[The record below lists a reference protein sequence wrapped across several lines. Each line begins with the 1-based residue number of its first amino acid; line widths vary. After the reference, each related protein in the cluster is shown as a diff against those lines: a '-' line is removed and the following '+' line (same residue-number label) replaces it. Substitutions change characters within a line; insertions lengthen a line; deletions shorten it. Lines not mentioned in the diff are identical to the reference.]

1 MNLLDLPTELL
12 LLIIRNLVSDKDIS
26 AFVRTNSFLY
36 DSLSN
41 YLYQNNALRHNGS
54 ALLWAAEHGVPQAAL
69 RSLSNGGR
77 IECRTLSGK
86 HTPLSLATGTGNEE
100 LVRILL
106 AHGADINHLYYSPG
120 SIIPNET
127 ALMKAASAGHDVIVQ
142 LLLDHGAP
150 IDWSPKYQKTPICLA
165 AEAGRLSTVKLL
177 LTRGANP
184 RLPKSNLAD
193 TPLAV
198 AVSHGY
204 PEIVDLLIQ
213 HGANVRHQNRNGNT
227 LLSDAVEKQHWE
239 TAKVLL
245 KNGAKVDKK
254 DSRGLTAL
262 NNAARSNNIAGAR
275 LLIEHGAQVNT
286 DSWLGETPLFAA
298 ARRGHEDMAKLLINN
313 GADINS
319 LSKLVSHEHPSVYEK
334 LGELSRRKGVD
345 YSYTRSIPVTPLLV
359 AAANGNEA
367 MCRLLIDNGAEVN
380 YETLTAMTLEC
391 LAEAYGYHEI
401 KSLIEKATSGQES
414 ESTV

>member
-1 MNLLDLPTELL
+1 MSLLGLPTELL

-26 AFVRTNSFLY
+26 AFVQINSFLY
-36 DSLSN
+36 DSLSD

-69 RSLSNGGR
+69 RSLRNGGH
-77 IECRTLSGK
+77 IERRTLSC
-86 HTPLSLATGTGNEE
+86 HTPLSLATGNGNEE

-120 SIIPNET
+120 SVLPDKT

-150 IDWSPKYQKTPICLA
+150 IDWGPKHGKNPLRLA
-165 AEAGRLSTVKLL
+165 VEAGHLSTVKLL

-184 RLPKSNLAD
+184 RLPKSNLGD
-193 TPLAV
+193 TPLAA
-198 AVSHGY
+198 AVCHGY

-213 HGANVRHQNRNGNT
+213 NGANVRHQNRNGNT

-245 KNGAKVDKK
+245 KNGVKVDKK
-254 DSRGLTAL
+254 DSCSLTAL

-298 ARRGHEDMAKLLINN
+298 ARRGYEDMAKLLINN

-319 LSKLVSHEHPSVYEK
+319 LSKLVTHEHHSVYERLSK
-334 LGELSRRKGVD
+334 LSLRKGVD

-380 YETLTAMTLEC
+380 YETLPAMTLEC

>member
-1 MNLLDLPTELL
+1 MSLLDLPTELL
-12 LLIIRNLVSDKDIS
+12 LLIIRNLVNDKDIS
-26 AFVRTNSFLY
+26 AFVQTNSFLY
-36 DSLSN
+36 DSLSDH
-41 YLYQNNALRHNGS
+41 LYQNNALRHNGS

-69 RSLSNGGR
+69 RSLRNGGH
-77 IECRTLSGK
+77 IERCTLSC
-86 HTPLSLATGTGNEE
+86 HTPLSLATGNGNEE

-106 AHGADINHLYYSPG
+106 AHGADINHLYPSPG
-120 SIIPNET
+120 SIIKNET

-150 IDWSPKYQKTPICLA
+150 IDWSPKYEKTPICLA
-165 AEAGRLSTVKLL
+165 AEAGRLSTVRLL

-204 PEIVDLLIQ
+204 PEIVELLIQ

-227 LLSDAVEKQHWE
+227 LLSDAVERQHWE

-245 KNGAKVDKK
+245 KHGAKVDKK
-254 DSRGLTAL
+254 DSCGLNAL
-262 NNAARSNNIAGAR
+262 TNAARSNNIAGAR
-275 LLIEHGAQVNT
+275 LLIEHGAQVNA

-298 ARRGHEDMAKLLINN
+298 ARRGYEDMAKLLINN

-334 LGELSRRKGVD
+334 LGKLSRRKGVD
-345 YSYTRSIPVTPLLV
+345 YSYTLSIPVTPLLV
-359 AAANGNEA
+359 AAANGNGA